1 MDRTSGA
8 YDAVIDFDAATRD
21 PSNPTFFL
29 PVFNSGDNLHPSDVG
44 YEAMAQAAY
53 RVLRRVLH

>member
-1 MDRTSGA
+1 M
-8 YDAVIDFDAATRD
+8 TRD
-21 PSNPTFFL
+21 QSACRNPTFFL
-29 PVFNSGDNLHPSDVG
+29 PVYNSGDNLHPSDVG